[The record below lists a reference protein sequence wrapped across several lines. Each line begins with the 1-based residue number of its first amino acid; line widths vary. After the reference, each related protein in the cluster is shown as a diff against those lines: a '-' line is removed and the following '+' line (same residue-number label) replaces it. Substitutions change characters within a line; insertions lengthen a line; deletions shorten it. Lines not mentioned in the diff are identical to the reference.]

1 MTVNIISES
10 YILFEK
16 TLSIYVPGVKS
27 KLFNLIIE
35 LLGLINVL
43 ITLPSILNILTVDE
57 L

>member
-10 YILFEK
+10 NILSEK
-16 TLSIYVPGVKS
+16 TLSIYVPGIKS

-35 LLGLINVL
+35 SLGLINVL

>member
-10 YILFEK
+10 YILSEK
-16 TLSIYVPGVKS
+16 TLSIYVPGIKS
-27 KLFNLIIE
+27 ELFNLIIE
-35 LLGLINVL
+35 SLGLINVL